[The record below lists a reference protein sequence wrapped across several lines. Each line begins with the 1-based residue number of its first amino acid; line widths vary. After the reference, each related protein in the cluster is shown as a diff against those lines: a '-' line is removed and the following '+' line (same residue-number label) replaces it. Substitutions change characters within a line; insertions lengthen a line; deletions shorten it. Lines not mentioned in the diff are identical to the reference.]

1 MWRINATALSCTIE
15 GIYFFMKAK
24 IVTQKALDK
33 LKNNTQKALNRSL
46 DRHIKLAVTGF
57 SGSGKTAF
65 ISALVK
71 HLTSQA
77 NKQNLPFFDVV
88 REDRLIAAKQ
98 VPQRALD
105 IPTFDYQGASACLL
119 AEQPTWPAS
128 TERINTLTLALKFH
142 THSGL
147 RAHLSPTSTVYLEL
161 IDYPGEWLAD
171 LPMLSQDYQTW
182 SRNTLELLQRDKYK
196 PYSDAFLSLL
206 DVFNATDDVDE
217 HVLKTLAQS
226 YQQLLCRLKDKT
238 KLAQL
243 QPGRML
249 IPSDLAGAPVLLFFP
264 VMPVDDTHESS
275 QYRQLEARFEA
286 YKQQVVMPF
295 YKQHFCQFDRQLVL
309 VDVLSALNDGPDTL
323 QAQRE
328 ALQHVMQV
336 FNYGKS
342 GLLKRLFYPKIDKVL
357 FAANKCDHV
366 SPSQQSDIALLLNDM
381 LGEQRNELRFSGVA
395 VDTMAISSVQSTQA
409 KQVNDN
415 GQHLECV
422 YGKVLGENDWTTYL
436 PPQPPNHC
444 ISAQQWPKYG
454 FEFLSFY
461 PQKAQQGNLGHVRLD
476 HALQFLIGDKLV

>member
-1 MWRINATALSCTIE
+1 
-15 GIYFFMKAK
+15 MKAK
-24 IVTQKALDK
+24 FVTQKALEK
-33 LKNNTQKALNRSL
+33 LKSNTQKAFNRSL

-65 ISALVK
+65 ITALVK

-77 NKQNLPFFDVV
+77 TKQNLPFFDVV
-88 REDRLIAAKQ
+88 REGRLIAAKQ

-105 IPTFDYQGASACLL
+105 IPTFDYQSASSCLL
-119 AEQPTWPAS
+119 ADEPTWPPS
-128 TERINTLTLALKFH
+128 TQRINTLTLALKFH
-142 THSGL
+142 CESGL
-147 RAHLSPTSTVYLEL
+147 RAHLSPISTVYLEL

-182 SRNTLELLQRDKYK
+182 SKATLELLQRDAYK
-196 PYSDAFLSLL
+196 GYSEAFLSLL
-206 DVFNATDDVDE
+206 DTFDSNAKVDE
-217 HVLKTLAQS
+217 QELKKLAQS
-226 YQQLLCRLKDKT
+226 YQQLLSTLKSET

-249 IPSDLAGAPVLLFFP
+249 IPSDLAGAPILLFFP
-264 VMPVDDTHESS
+264 TKALNEVREHS
-275 QYRQLEARFEA
+275 QYQQLQARFEA

-323 QAQRE
+323 QEQRE
-328 ALQHVMQV
+328 ALAHVMQV
-336 FNYGKS
+336 FDYGKS
-342 GLLKRLFYPKIDKVL
+342 GFLKRLFYPKIDKVL

-366 SPSQQSDIALLLNDM
+366 SPSQRADIALLLNDM
-381 LGEQRNELRFSGVA
+381 LGEQANELRFSGVS
-395 VDTMAISSVQSTQA
+395 VDTMAISSVQSTQT
-409 KQVNDN
+409 KVIKDN

-422 YGKVLGENDWTTYL
+422 YGKVLGEQQWTTYL

-444 ISAQQWPKYG
+444 LSAGQWPEHG

-461 PQKAQQGNLGHVRLD
+461 PQKAQQGNLHHVRLD
-476 HALQFLIGDKLV
+476 HALQFLIGDKLA